1 MFRFHQIL
9 PAEVALGPRLPV
21 NDYVRFP
28 FTSVS
33 LQLSQPSWTNLFFP
47 GTVVKG
53 WDPDDLEGD
62 WLLEAY
68 GKRTTRIRRGIGK
81 EREWRKKEG
90 KLGVWKKGCIDISAD
105 ICLPQGHMHMIQLWK
120 STETWNQEYSEWK
133 DIDTLTI
140 HVGGNTSPPTHTHT
154 YSHTETH
161 FLEQSPYP
169 LHCHHLGGE
178 PGAMEVAETAFHLQM
193 FFLSEKFVFDFCSKQ
208 TYPTKLLFWLP
219 SPTNRQTFP
228 LVTLWD

>member
-140 HVGGNTSPPTHTHT
+140 HVGGNTSPPHTHTHILT
-154 YSHTETH
+154 HRDTLSWTE
-161 FLEQSPYP
+161 S
-169 LHCHHLGGE
+169 
-178 PGAMEVAETAFHLQM
+178 
-193 FFLSEKFVFDFCSKQ
+193 
-208 TYPTKLLFWLP
+208 LP
-219 SPTNRQTFP
+219 SSLSPPGRRTRSNGSCRNSISFADVLP
-228 LVTLWD
+228 LRKVCLWFLF